1 MDYNQIF
8 RISAAGM
15 AVEKARVDVAAQNI
29 ANMHTTR
36 TAAGGPYS
44 PLRVVTRS
52 AVLPRQSFEAQ
63 LDAQGQSMGAI
74 QLSAP
79 QVAGVVATGAAPRMQ
94 HDPGH
99 PDADAAG
106 MVAYPAVNQVNEML
120 TLVTAMRAYEANV
133 TALNAAKVMTVKA
146 LEIGSSN

>member
-1 MDYNQIF
+1 MDYNEIF

-36 TAAGGPYS
+36 TSAGGPYS
-44 PLRVVTRS
+44 PMRVVTRTVS
-52 AVLPRQSFEAQ
+52 VGKQSFAQ
-63 LDAQGQSMGAI
+63 QMDAQGQAVGSM
-74 QLSAP
+74 QMRAP
-79 QVAGVVATGAAPRMQ
+79 EVVGLVATGAAPRMQ
-94 HDPGH
+94 YDPGH
-99 PDADAAG
+99 PDADATG

-133 TALNAAKVMTVKA
+133 TVLNAAKVMTVKA
-146 LEIGSSN
+146 LEIGGSN